1 MSLKII
7 TGELGYMLDID
18 GIESESHRY
27 GHAIVAAGPSGT
39 MYAAYMKDADEK
51 PQLYRLVPVDSL
63 HEEAILDEDVEGGY
77 VEDLMYDD
85 DDDDDDDECDGDG
98 DGDGDEVEDEAEG
111 EDDDD
116 DDDDDDNDEG
126 GDSVEVS
133 VKG

>member
-85 DDDDDDDECDGDG
+85 AEDDECDG

-116 DDDDDDNDEG
+116 DNDEG

-133 VKG
+133 VKS